1 MSDKDEPDE
10 MRCPNCEGAMAR
22 VRTVPKMGGF
32 PELRSYRC
40 TVCRG
45 GSDAWSATGSPLRK
59 MPWQHWRRPG
69 QGFDQHVEHFA
80 VRLPTRNKG
89 GAARPSMLHGVL
101 MAG

>member
-40 TVCRG
+40 TVCREV
-45 GSDAWSATGSPLRK
+45 AT
-59 MPWQHWRRPG
+59 
-69 QGFDQHVEHFA
+69 VE
-80 VRLPTRNKG
+80 RDG
-89 GAARPSMLHGVL
+89 
-101 MAG
+101 